1 MTSPALPRAR
11 SEVARRFARPKLW
24 LALLCLA
31 LPSCAPA
38 ERPNILLVS
47 LDTLRADSLGSHGYP
62 RDTTPFL
69 DELAAEGLRFDKAF
83 VVTLATTPSHVSIL
97 SSQYQESHGVLLASR
112 KEEGAEAA
120 IISPTTTLLPE
131 VMAEAGYLTLAVTDG
146 GRFRERFGFG
156 RGFAEFDGSRARGIV
171 RGAERLLAMLDR
183 HGEAEA
189 PLFVLYHTYEI
200 HAPYDPP
207 PPYDSLFGE
216 GPESDFVPSAA
227 RLREVIDTAGRDLT
241 PADLERIRLFYD
253 RGIRFTDDGLRRLF
267 EGLAER
273 GFFDRDHLVVVTSD
287 HGEEFG
293 ERGGVLH
300 RGLLY
305 EEFLHVPLILKG
317 SRVPVGEVRS
327 DLVSS
332 LDIAPTI
339 LAYAGLDVPDAMQG
353 VDLLGRPPLPAERQR
368 IIAQYRNTRYA
379 LRTPGWKYIASGRP
393 ELYHLTADPGERE
406 NLAARHPERVDEFQ
420 SYLDRWREAQAER
433 RPSEARTEEL
443 TAEELEEMRALGY
456 VN

>member
-1 MTSPALPRAR
+1 M
-11 SEVARRFARPKLW
+11 
-24 LALLCLA
+24 
-31 LPSCAPA
+31 
-38 ERPNILLVS
+38 
-47 LDTLRADSLGSHGYP
+47 
-62 RDTTPFL
+62 
-69 DELAAEGLRFDKAF
+69 
-83 VVTLATTPSHVSIL
+83 
-97 SSQYQESHGVLLASR
+97 
-112 KEEGAEAA
+112 
-120 IISPTTTLLPE
+120 
-131 VMAEAGYLTLAVTDG
+131 
-146 GRFRERFGFG
+146 
-156 RGFAEFDGSRARGIV
+156 
-171 RGAERLLAMLDR
+171 
-183 HGEAEA
+183 
-189 PLFVLYHTYEI
+189 
-200 HAPYDPP
+200 
-207 PPYDSLFGE
+207 
-216 GPESDFVPSAA
+216 PSAA

-379 LRTPGWKYIASGRP
+379 LRTPDWKYIASGRP

-433 RPSEARTEEL
+433 RPPEARTEEL